1 MAGQDHTADGY
12 TSIRAGN
19 DPHIDA
25 PTNPLGRPI
34 YLTDDVEDAC
44 QRLLTRLAGIHM
56 AVNVINDLL
65 ANSEAFRERQA
76 HRQGCA
82 PGEWPLPATY
92 VEGLFVAVRFLSEY
106 AESLSLRALSPSSAA
121 DA

>member
-1 MAGQDHTADGY
+1 MASQDHTADIY
-12 TSIRAGN
+12 AIPTAD
-19 DPHIDA
+19 DPCH
-25 PTNPLGRPI
+25 PHSTNPLGRPI
-34 YLTDDVEDAC
+34 YLTDEVEDS
-44 QRLLTRLAGIHM
+44 QERLLTRLAGIHM

-76 HRQGCA
+76 SGQA
-82 PGEWPLPATY
+82 NAVGEWPLPSTY

-106 AESLSLRALSPSSAA
+106 AESLSLRALSTSGIA